1 MQVQPKSWQKR
12 MKGESSKMYDRFREF
27 LKIPPRSR
35 SLKELE
41 KRLNN
46 KESIKNGTEKP
57 IPLGTLEQ
65 NSSKWF
71 WKERAKLHDI
81 EKAIQDEENSE
92 TEYAET
98 NNKVKNRLVEMLDFA
113 HDLFYKIKEND
124 NDYALTTI
132 VKLFK
137 DLTDIIDKLYLD
149 YRLACGRSTNNNYN
163 ENKNETKID
172 LLAQLELE
180 SDISVET
187 IFDKVD
193 KELGL
198 DDD

>member
-12 MKGESSKMYDRFREF
+12 MKGESTKMYDRFRKF
-27 LKIPPRSR
+27 LKIPPNKRSIP
-35 SLKELE
+35 ELH
-41 KRLNN
+41 KRLSEETRNN
-46 KESIKNGTEKP
+46 PNEKAPSIS
-57 IPLGTLEQ
+57 TLED

-71 WKERAKLHDI
+71 WTERAKLHDV
-81 EKAIQDEENSE
+81 EKAIKDEEDSE
-92 TEYAET
+92 EEYHET
-98 NNKVKNRLVEMLDFA
+98 NNQVKERLIEMLEFA
-113 HDLFYKIKEND
+113 HDLFQKIKENP

-137 DLTDIIDKLYLD
+137 DVTVIVDQLYLD
-149 YRLACGRSTNNNYN
+149 YRLACGRSTTNNYN

-180 SDISVET
+180 SDVTIET

-198 DDD
+198 N